1 MQILLMMWMLIII
14 FKVQQW
20 KWANFSSVSCVCI
33 CLCVAVLLCSWRQ
46 LRPACSSSSSKRGIK
61 KFCPYSLRSTFTS
74 TRSCTESVHVL
85 FYLLLYPLKVEIQ
98 IGMWPVCWGPT
109 AVMSRSR
116 RRLGRRW
123 DVITAS
129 QRYSRIAYFW
139 TFSFFFIPFL
149 FIASIIFNFY
159 RIFLTV
165 ICSLACCIVMIK

>member
-1 MQILLMMWMLIII
+1 MQILLMMWMLII

-46 LRPACSSSSSKRGIK
+46 LRPACSSSSSRGIN

-74 TRSCTESVHVL
+74 TRSCTERTCFVL
-85 FYLLLYPLKVEIQ
+85 SSFISAKGGDTDRYVACVLGTV
-98 IGMWPVCWGPT
+98 
-109 AVMSRSR
+109 VMSRSR

-139 TFSFFFIPFL
+139 TFSFFFILFL

-165 ICSLACCIVMIK
+165 ICSLACWSDD